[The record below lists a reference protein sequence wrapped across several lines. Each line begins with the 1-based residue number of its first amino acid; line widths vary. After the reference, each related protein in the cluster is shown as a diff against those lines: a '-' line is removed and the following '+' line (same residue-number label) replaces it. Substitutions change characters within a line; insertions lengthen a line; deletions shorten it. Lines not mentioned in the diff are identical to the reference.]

1 MLTGSLSSSR
11 WWCILRQF
19 LNTLYVQTEGTV
31 LRLDHENVIAEVD
44 NEVKK
49 RVPIHHLGSIVV
61 IGRVLVTAPLSARCA
76 KDGRTIVHL
85 DSQGRFLFRI
95 EGPKSGNVLLRTAQH
110 HLARGTP
117 SSLRIVQGFIAGK
130 LYNSRQMLLR
140 AGRETSDPDKRSELQ
155 GVAEEIQR
163 DLRKISS
170 IADLN
175 ELRGLEGINAKRY
188 FAQFNNRLKPTVA
201 ISFAGRTRRP
211 PRDPVNALISFLYAL
226 LLNDIVGALEGVG
239 LDPQVGFLH
248 GLRPGRPSLA
258 LDLMEEFR
266 PILADS
272 LAVALIN
279 RLQIQETHFQTFPG
293 GAVHLNEKGRGVA
306 VIAFQE
312 RKRDVIT
319 HSLAGEK
326 MEIGLVPHV
335 QARILARAIRK
346 DHVEYEPFLYR

>member
-1 MLTGSLSSSR
+1 M
-11 WWCILRQF
+11 RQL

-31 LRLDHENVIAEVD
+31 LRLDHENVVAEID
-44 NEVKK
+44 NDIKK
-49 RVPIHHLGSIVV
+49 RVPLHHLGSIVV
-61 IGRVLVTAPLSARCA
+61 IGRVVVTTPLSARCA
-76 KDGRTIVHL
+76 KDGRTIVHM

-95 EGPKSGNVLLRTAQH
+95 EGPRSGNVLLRTAQYQ
-110 HLARGTP
+110 LARSASAP
-117 SSLRIVQGFIAGK
+117 VRIVQGFIAGK

-140 AGRETSDPDKRSELQ
+140 AARETANSDKRAELQ
-155 GVAEEIQR
+155 DAADEIQR
-163 DLRKISS
+163 DLRRVSNID
-170 IADLN
+170 DLN

-188 FAQFNNRLKPTVA
+188 FAQFNSRLKPTVT
-201 ISFAGRTRRP
+201 ISFGGRTRRP

-226 LLNDIVGALEGVG
+226 VLNDIVGALEGVG

-266 PILADS
+266 PILADA
-272 LAVALIN
+272 LAVTLIN
-279 RLQIQETHFQTFPG
+279 RLQIQDTHFQTFPG
-293 GAVHLNEKGRGVA
+293 GAVHLNDKGRSVA

-312 RKRDVIT
+312 RKRDIIT
-319 HSLAGEK
+319 HSLLGEK